1 MKKFRTFA
9 RIALPAACIL
19 TMSLVFFSR
28 TIPVLATAA
37 DSAKHE
43 SAAGFWKES
52 EQPEQDANTAQEQSE
67 QSVQNTGTPQDQLE
81 QNTDTS
87 TTQPGQ
93 DTDASTE
100 QPGQSADTSKKQS
113 GQQDTDSSQNQ
124 PEQDTDTSQE
134 QPEQSSEKEPD
145 DTTEPDNNKPETATH
160 VSASVKQTQNTQS
173 ASISWKSVP
182 GALTYKVQRSD
193 EKNGTYKNIASLSK
207 SKTNYIDKSI
217 KRGSKYYY
225 RVAAKLKQGGTC
237 YSDILSFSRPL
248 AQVSG
253 VSLVRYSTSSIK
265 VVWDQSKDQQTEYY
279 KVYYAKSKTG
289 TYKLAG
295 TTKNTW
301 YRVKDLANNQD
312 YYFRVKACA
321 AKKASNFDSVLS
333 KTVTMRTMTYNRT
346 TLFAGDS
353 LMSGLRTYNIL
364 NEIAIGGNKG
374 VVAAVGLNTIT
385 FRTRRVFDGKS
396 GVESIISAKPY
407 RVYIMLGDND
417 IHYRQK
423 EDVIAGYREIL
434 KGIRSGSP
442 NTDIVVLAATPVTS
456 TQVAQRSGFAQIP
469 AFNKSLE
476 ALAKSMG
483 ARYYDCTAF
492 LKDSTGWLKTSYA
505 AGDGIHWK
513 ASAYHEF
520 GKLLEAY
527 DKSLD

>member
-1 MKKFRTFA
+1 MKKNFRTFA
-9 RIALPAACIL
+9 RASLPAACIL
-19 TMSLVFFSR
+19 AISLTFFSR
-28 TIPVLATAA
+28 TIPVLATETEP
-37 DSAKHE
+37 SKHE
-43 SAAGFWKES
+43 SAADFQKES
-52 EQPEQDANTAQEQSE
+52 ELSEQAADTPLDHPEQAADTSPELPEQDTGIP
-67 QSVQNTGTPQDQLE
+67 QN
-81 QNTDTS
+81 
-87 TTQPGQ
+87 QPGQ
-93 DTDASTE
+93 DTPVPQE
-100 QPGQSADTSKKQS
+100 QPMQT
-113 GQQDTDSSQNQ
+113 
-124 PEQDTDTSQE
+124 TDTSQE
-134 QPEQSSEKEPD
+134 LSGPDADPSQEQKEQDTTPPQKQPEQSSEDEPNA
-145 DTTEPDNNKPETATH
+145 EAEKAAH
-160 VSASVKQTQNTQS
+160 ILASVKQTQNTQA
-173 ASISWKSVP
+173 ASISWKPVP
-182 GALTYKVQRSD
+182 GALAYKVQRSD
-193 EKNGTYKNIASLSK
+193 EKNGKYTNIASLSK
-207 SKTNYIDKSI
+207 NKTNYIDKTS

-225 RVAAKLKQGGTC
+225 RVAAKLKQGSTC
-237 YSDILSFSRPL
+237 YSDILAFSRPL
-248 AQVSG
+248 AQVSD
-253 VSLVRYSTSSIK
+253 VRLVRYSTSSIK
-265 VVWDQSKDQQTEYY
+265 VVWDQSKDQQTDCY

-295 TTKNTW
+295 TTKNAW

-312 YYFRVKACA
+312 YYFQVKACA
-321 AKKASNFDSVLS
+321 AKKASKFDSIPS
-333 KTVTMRTMTYNRT
+333 KTVTMRTMPYNRT

-374 VVAAVGLNTIT
+374 VVAAIGLNTIT

-396 GVESIISAKPY
+396 GVESITSAKPY

-417 IHYRQK
+417 IHYLQK

-434 KGIRSGSP
+434 KDIRSGSP

-456 TQVAQRSGFAQIP
+456 TQVAKRSGFAQIP

-476 ALAKSMG
+476 TLAKSMG